1 MASLSMSNSNS
12 ARKSRAASHLT
23 RNKCSAGCGHMRLQ
37 LLDIVEGLGAG
48 ISKEIYSPIGF
59 QTKFSMKKKCSSK
72 NKNFR
77 HAKPT
82 DNNFILQ
89 SWKFCTCMPDMLPA
103 NISKLRFLFFIFYFY
118 YFSRKKKKTGTIA
131 ASFP

>member
-23 RNKCSAGCGHMRLQ
+23 RNKCSAGRGHMRLQ
-37 LLDIVEGLGAG
+37 LLDTVEGLGAG

-59 QTKFSMKKKCSSK
+59 QTKFSMKNNCSSK

-77 HAKPT
+77 HVKPT

-89 SWKFCTCMPDMLPA
+89 GWKFCTCMPDMLPT
-103 NISKLRFLFFIFYFY
+103 NISKLSFLFFIFFII
-118 YFSRKKKKTGTIA
+118 FSRKKKKTGTIA
-131 ASFP
+131 ASFR